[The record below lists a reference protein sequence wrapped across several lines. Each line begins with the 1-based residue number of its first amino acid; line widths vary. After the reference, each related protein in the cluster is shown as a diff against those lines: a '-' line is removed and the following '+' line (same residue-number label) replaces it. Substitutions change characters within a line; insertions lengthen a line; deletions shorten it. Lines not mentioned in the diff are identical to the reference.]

1 MRKHNKYIADV
12 TKQAAHHEALVRGD
26 GRAGDGPGVAHAD
39 VLARALVVVP
49 ELQQAVLAAG
59 NVVGPARECLRRKCV
74 ISSKCNCINTVLQY
88 ATRLVCLRE
97 GKTLAHTLP

>member
-59 NVVGPARECLRRKCV
+59 DVVGPV
-74 ISSKCNCINTVLQY
+74 
-88 ATRLVCLRE
+88 RE
-97 GKTLAHTLP
+97 GNGRTACRFFAPSATQSEFQKPATENSRPPTPDVF